1 MMQRMRLVHPDRLA
15 SIPTST
21 LATEKKEE
29 LKMPSKKNT
38 SDDVQLAEFQDAF
51 IRKQDKK
58 KNLEEKNISDFAKK
72 IKPLLA
78 GNVSNMEEVLK
89 AFSGDDQIVAQNIL
103 NILARI
109 PRVSFNNNKLLIDGE
124 AVKED
129 LVQIIKDMMQN
140 NINGAESVIQVLRGK
155 LNKNSGWEDDDDD
168 DYSVP
173 FARSFDETLIPYL
186 AGEAGAKRKSSGKG
200 SMRPPVHQSTP
211 MPRQSTPMPPSGKK
225 SPPYKLRQSA
235 ARANAAYGYAPEQLK
250 QGVNHPK
257 SRSLKVRRKLNK
269 SASPS
274 PRKLLQQL
282 QAQEAK
288 NNGSKAR
295 EWLGY

>member
-15 SIPTST
+15 SIPAST
-21 LATEKKEE
+21 LTTEGKEE
-29 LKMPSKKNT
+29 LKMPGKKNT

-78 GNVSNMEEVLK
+78 GNISNMEAVLK

-155 LNKNSGWEDDDDD
+155 MNKNSGWDEDDDD

-186 AGEAGAKRKSSGKG
+186 AGTESGAKRKLPKKG

-211 MPRQSTPMPPSGKK
+211 MPRQPTPGPPSGKK

-250 QGVNHPK
+250 GVNQPK
-257 SRSLKVRRKLNK
+257 SRSKVRRKLNK
-269 SASPS
+269 SAEPS
-274 PRKLLQQL
+274 PRRLLQQL

-288 NNGSKAR
+288 DNGGKAR